1 MSIISK
7 RTLALARKECY
18 SSLYSPAVYGIA
30 VFFLVFVSVWLF
42 YLQRFFIMDTAS
54 LRPFF
59 AGFPLAYILTIPV
72 ITMKS
77 WAEERKLGSVEI
89 LLTMPFSE
97 WELCLG
103 KFISS
108 FAVLLALL
116 VLTLPVPL
124 SLIPLG
130 NFDPG
135 VVIAEYAGA
144 VFLGA
149 ASISLGLFLSALSK
163 NQAGA
168 FLGTAVV
175 LMAIILLNHLTLW
188 AGFPGWLVQFINYI
202 SLSFHFESFSRGL
215 LDSRDLAFFILTAGL
230 FLFLNAEV
238 LIYRK
243 RT

>member
-7 RTLALARKECY
+7 RALALARKECY
-18 SSLYSPAVYGIA
+18 SSLYSPAFYGIA

-59 AGFPLAYILTIPV
+59 AGFPLVYILIIPV
-72 ITMKS
+72 LTMKS
-77 WAEERKLGSVEI
+77 WAEEKKLGSVEI

-108 FAVLLALL
+108 FAVLLSLL

-135 VVIAEYAGA
+135 VIIGEYAGA
-144 VFLGA
+144 VFLGCA
-149 ASISLGLFLSALSK
+149 AISLGLFLSALAK

-175 LMAIILLNHLTLW
+175 LMAVILLNQITLW
-188 AGFPGWLVQFINYI
+188 AGLPSWLSLFINYI

-215 LDSRDLAFFILTAGL
+215 LDSRDLAFFILTTGL
-230 FLFLNAEV
+230 FLFLNTEV

-243 RT
+243 RA